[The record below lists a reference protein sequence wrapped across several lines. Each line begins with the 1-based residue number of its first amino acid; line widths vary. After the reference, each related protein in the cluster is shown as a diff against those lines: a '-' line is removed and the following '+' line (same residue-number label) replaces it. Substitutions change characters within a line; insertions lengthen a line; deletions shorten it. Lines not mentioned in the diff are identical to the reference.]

1 MSAPWSVFLRSILGD
16 PMLGVHSYQQT
27 KNYDRLSFLYLIT
40 GNITKLK
47 MMLKIAEVRVKG
59 ELVCRDW

>member
-1 MSAPWSVFLRSILGD
+1 
-16 PMLGVHSYQQT
+16 MLGVHSYQQT

-59 ELVCRDW
+59 ESRYAGTGDADGD